1 MSAGA
6 MDEQAILLTTEEGTM
21 QEMEDTIDCQE

>member
-1 MSAGA
+1 MSTGG
-6 MDEQAILLTTEEGTM
+6 MDEQTIMLTAEEVTM